1 MQIDNFL
8 TYLRLNRHYSELTI
22 QSYQTD
28 LLQFENFLTQDDNDK
43 SILDNDNLIST
54 NAIRSWIMSLTESK
68 ISTRSINRKISSLR
82 AYFRWVELNDLD
94 FENPTLKIINPKTS
108 YRKMSAIPEN
118 DMQTLLDS
126 LRNEE
131 DFIAFRNYLIILL
144 LYATGI
150 RQAELLSIKEN
161 DISLMLRQIRIVGK
175 GNKERIIPLGEEI
188 ISKITKYINL
198 KRRYNI
204 EETTLFTDEKGKE
217 LSKFQLYSM
226 VHKLLENIAI
236 SERSPH
242 VFRHTCAT
250 HLVNE
255 GANIMNVKSL
265 LGHSS
270 IQATEVYTHT
280 TIEELKKEYKRSFD
294 HNFNK

>member
-28 LLQFENFLTQDDNDK
+28 LLQFENFLTKDDNDK
-43 SILDNDNLIST
+43 SVLENDNLIST
-54 NAIRSWIMSLTESK
+54 NAIRSWIMTLTESK
-68 ISTRSINRKISSLR
+68 ISPRSINRKISSLR
-82 AYFRWVELNDLD
+82 AYFRWIELNDLD

-118 DMQTLLDS
+118 DMQTLLDN

-144 LYATGI
+144 LYVTGI
-150 RQAELLSIKEN
+150 RQAELLSIKEG
-161 DISLMLRQIRIVGK
+161 DISLMLRQIRIIGK

-188 ISKITKYINL
+188 ISKITKYIDL

-204 EETTLFTDEKGKE
+204 EETTLFTDEKGKR

-226 VHKLLENIAI
+226 VHKLLENIAV

>member
-28 LLQFENFLTQDDNDK
+28 LLQFENFLTKDDNDK
-43 SILDNDNLIST
+43 SVLENDNLIST
-54 NAIRSWIMSLTESK
+54 NAIRSWIMTLTESK

-188 ISKITKYINL
+188 ISKITKYIDL

-204 EETTLFTDEKGKE
+204 EETTLFTDEKGKK

-226 VHKLLENIAI
+226 VHKLLENIAV

>member
-28 LLQFENFLTQDDNDK
+28 LLQFENFLTKDDNDK
-43 SILDNDNLIST
+43 SVLENDNLIST
-54 NAIRSWIMSLTESK
+54 NAIRSWIMTLTENK

-82 AYFRWVELNDLD
+82 AYFRWIELNDLD

-150 RQAELLSIKEN
+150 RQAELLSIKEG

-188 ISKITKYINL
+188 ISKITKYIDL

-204 EETTLFTDEKGKE
+204 EETTLFTDEKGKR

-226 VHKLLENIAI
+226 VHKLLENIAV

>member
-22 QSYQTD
+22 QSYRTD
-28 LLQFENFLTQDDNDK
+28 LLQFENFLTKDDNDK
-43 SILDNDNLIST
+43 SVLENDNLIST
-54 NAIRSWIMSLTESK
+54 NAIRSWIMTLTESK

-150 RQAELLSIKEN
+150 RQAELLSIKEG
-161 DISLMLRQIRIVGK
+161 DISLMLRQIRIIGK

-188 ISKITKYINL
+188 ISKITKYIDL
-198 KRRYNI
+198 KKRYNI
-204 EETTLFTDEKGKE
+204 EETTLFTDEKGKR

-226 VHKLLENIAI
+226 VHKLLENIAV

>member
-43 SILDNDNLIST
+43 SVLENDNLIST
-54 NAIRSWIMSLTESK
+54 NAIRSWIMTLTESK

-94 FENPTLKIINPKTS
+94 FENPTLKIINPKTN

-150 RQAELLSIKEN
+150 RQAELLSIKEG
-161 DISLMLRQIRIVGK
+161 DISLMLRQIRIIGK

-188 ISKITKYINL
+188 ISKITKYIDL

-204 EETTLFTDEKGKE
+204 EETTLFTDEKGKK

-226 VHKLLENIAI
+226 VHKLLENIAV

>member
-28 LLQFENFLTQDDNDK
+28 LLQFENFLTKDDNDK
-43 SILDNDNLIST
+43 SVLENDNLIST
-54 NAIRSWIMSLTESK
+54 NAIRSWIMTLTESK
-68 ISTRSINRKISSLR
+68 ITTRSINRKISSLR

-94 FENPTLKIINPKTS
+94 FENPTLKIINPKTN

-144 LYATGI
+144 LYVTGI
-150 RQAELLSIKEN
+150 RQAELLSIKEG
-161 DISLMLRQIRIVGK
+161 DISLMLRQIRIIGK

-188 ISKITKYINL
+188 ISKITKYIDL

-204 EETTLFTDEKGKE
+204 EETTLFTDEKGKR

-226 VHKLLENIAI
+226 VHKLLENIAV

>member
-28 LLQFENFLTQDDNDK
+28 LLQFENFLTKDDNDK
-43 SILDNDNLIST
+43 SVLENDNPIST
-54 NAIRSWIMSLTESK
+54 NAIRSWIMTLTESK

-108 YRKMSAIPEN
+108 YRKMSAISEN
-118 DMQTLLDS
+118 DMQTLLDN

-144 LYATGI
+144 LYVTGI
-150 RQAELLSIKEN
+150 RQAELLSIKEG
-161 DISLMLRQIRIVGK
+161 DISLMLRQIRIIGK

-188 ISKITKYINL
+188 ISKITKYIDL

-204 EETTLFTDEKGKE
+204 EETTLFTDEKGKR

-226 VHKLLENIAI
+226 VHKLLENIAV

>member
-28 LLQFENFLTQDDNDK
+28 LLQFENFLTKDDNDK
-43 SILDNDNLIST
+43 SVLENDNLIST
-54 NAIRSWIMSLTESK
+54 NAIRSWIMTLTESK

-150 RQAELLSIKEN
+150 RQAELLSIKEG

-188 ISKITKYINL
+188 ISKITKYIDL

-204 EETTLFTDEKGKE
+204 EETTLFTDEKGKK

-226 VHKLLENIAI
+226 VHKLLENIAV

>member
-28 LLQFENFLTQDDNDK
+28 LLQFENFLTKDDNDK
-43 SILDNDNLIST
+43 SVLENDNLIST
-54 NAIRSWIMSLTESK
+54 NAIRSWIMTLTESK

-150 RQAELLSIKEN
+150 RQAELLSIKEG
-161 DISLMLRQIRIVGK
+161 DISLMLRQIRIIGK

-188 ISKITKYINL
+188 ISKITKYIDL

-204 EETTLFTDEKGKE
+204 EETTLFTDEKGKR

-226 VHKLLENIAI
+226 VHKLLENIAV

>member
-28 LLQFENFLTQDDNDK
+28 LLQFENFLTKDDNDK
-43 SILDNDNLIST
+43 SVLENDNLIST
-54 NAIRSWIMSLTESK
+54 NAIRSWIMTLTESK

-94 FENPTLKIINPKTS
+94 FENPTLKIINPKTN

-150 RQAELLSIKEN
+150 RQAELLSIKEG
-161 DISLMLRQIRIVGK
+161 DISLMLRQIRIIGK

-188 ISKITKYINL
+188 ISKITKYIDL

-204 EETTLFTDEKGKE
+204 EETTLFTDEKGKR

-226 VHKLLENIAI
+226 VHKLLENIAV
-236 SERSPH
+236 SEHSPH

>member
-28 LLQFENFLTQDDNDK
+28 LLQFENFLTKDDNDK
-43 SILDNDNLIST
+43 SVLENDNLIST
-54 NAIRSWIMSLTESK
+54 NAIRSWIMTLTESK

-82 AYFRWVELNDLD
+82 AYFRWIELNDLD

-144 LYATGI
+144 LYVTGI
-150 RQAELLSIKEN
+150 RQAELLSIKEG
-161 DISLMLRQIRIVGK
+161 DISLMLRQIRIIGK
-175 GNKERIIPLGEEI
+175 GSKERIIPLGEEI
-188 ISKITKYINL
+188 ISKITKYIDL
-198 KRRYNI
+198 KKRYNI
-204 EETTLFTDEKGKE
+204 EETTLFTDEKGKR

-226 VHKLLENIAI
+226 VHKLLENIAV

>member
-28 LLQFENFLTQDDNDK
+28 LLQFENFLTKDDNDK
-43 SILDNDNLIST
+43 SVLENDNLIST
-54 NAIRSWIMSLTESK
+54 NAIRSWIMTLTESK

-108 YRKMSAIPEN
+108 YRKMSAISEN
-118 DMQTLLDS
+118 DMQTLLDN

-144 LYATGI
+144 LYVTGI
-150 RQAELLSIKEN
+150 RQAELLSIKEG
-161 DISLMLRQIRIVGK
+161 DISLMLRQIRIIGK

-188 ISKITKYINL
+188 ISKITKYIDL

-204 EETTLFTDEKGKE
+204 EETTLFTDEKGKR

-226 VHKLLENIAI
+226 VHKLLENIAV

>member
-28 LLQFENFLTQDDNDK
+28 LLQFENFLTKDDNDK
-43 SILDNDNLIST
+43 SVLENDNLIST
-54 NAIRSWIMSLTESK
+54 NAIRSWIMTLTESK

-118 DMQTLLDS
+118 DMQTLLDN

-144 LYATGI
+144 LYVTGI
-150 RQAELLSIKEN
+150 RQAELLSIKEG
-161 DISLMLRQIRIVGK
+161 DISLMLRQIRIIGK

-188 ISKITKYINL
+188 ISKITKYIDL

-204 EETTLFTDEKGKE
+204 EETTLFTDEKGKR

-226 VHKLLENIAI
+226 VHKLLENIAV

>member
-28 LLQFENFLTQDDNDK
+28 LLQFENFLTKDDNDK
-43 SILDNDNLIST
+43 SVLENDNLIST
-54 NAIRSWIMSLTESK
+54 NAIRSWIMTLTESK

-82 AYFRWVELNDLD
+82 AYFRWIELNDLD

-150 RQAELLSIKEN
+150 RQAELLSIKEG
-161 DISLMLRQIRIVGK
+161 DISLMLRQIRIIGK

-188 ISKITKYINL
+188 ISKITKYIDL

-204 EETTLFTDEKGKE
+204 EETTLFTDEKGKK

-226 VHKLLENIAI
+226 VHKLLENIAV

>member
-204 EETTLFTDEKGKE
+204 KETTLFTDEKGKE

>member
-22 QSYQTD
+22 QSYRTD
-28 LLQFENFLTQDDNDK
+28 LLQFEIFLTQDDNDK
-43 SILDNDNLIST
+43 SVLENDNLIST
-54 NAIRSWIMSLTESK
+54 NAIRSWIMTLTESK
-68 ISTRSINRKISSLR
+68 ITTRSINRKISSLR
-82 AYFRWVELNDLD
+82 AYFRWIELNDLD

-118 DMQTLLDS
+118 DMQTLLDN

-144 LYATGI
+144 LYVTGI
-150 RQAELLSIKEN
+150 RQAELLSIKEG
-161 DISLMLRQIRIVGK
+161 DISLMLRQIRIIGK

-188 ISKITKYINL
+188 ISKITKYIDL

-204 EETTLFTDEKGKE
+204 EETTLFTDEKGKR

-226 VHKLLENIAI
+226 VHKLLENIAV

>member
-22 QSYQTD
+22 QSYRTD
-28 LLQFENFLTQDDNDK
+28 LLQFENFLTKDDNDK
-43 SILDNDNLIST
+43 SVLENDNLIST
-54 NAIRSWIMSLTESK
+54 NAIRSWIMTLTESK

-94 FENPTLKIINPKTS
+94 FENPTLKIINPKTN

-150 RQAELLSIKEN
+150 RQAELLSIKEG
-161 DISLMLRQIRIVGK
+161 DISLMLRQIRIIGK

-188 ISKITKYINL
+188 ISKITKYIDL

-204 EETTLFTDEKGKE
+204 EETTLFTDEKGKR

-226 VHKLLENIAI
+226 VHKLLENIAV

>member
-22 QSYQTD
+22 QSYRTD
-28 LLQFENFLTQDDNDK
+28 LLQFENFLTKDDNDK
-43 SILDNDNLIST
+43 SVLENDNLIST
-54 NAIRSWIMSLTESK
+54 NAIRSWIMTLTESK

-94 FENPTLKIINPKTS
+94 FENPTLKIINPKTN

-150 RQAELLSIKEN
+150 RQAELLSIKEG

-188 ISKITKYINL
+188 ISKITKYIDL

-204 EETTLFTDEKGKE
+204 EETTLFTDEKGKR

-226 VHKLLENIAI
+226 VHKLLENIAV

>member
-28 LLQFENFLTQDDNDK
+28 LLQFENFLTKDDNDK
-43 SILDNDNLIST
+43 SVLENDNLIST
-54 NAIRSWIMSLTESK
+54 NAIRSWIMTLTESK

-82 AYFRWVELNDLD
+82 AYFRWIELNDLD

-150 RQAELLSIKEN
+150 RQAELLSIKEG
-161 DISLMLRQIRIVGK
+161 DISLMLRQIRIIGK

-188 ISKITKYINL
+188 ISKITKYIDL

-204 EETTLFTDEKGKE
+204 EETTLFTDEKGKR

-226 VHKLLENIAI
+226 VHKLLENIAV

>member
-22 QSYQTD
+22 QSYRTD
-28 LLQFENFLTQDDNDK
+28 LLQFEIFLTQDDNDK
-43 SILDNDNLIST
+43 SVLENDNLIST
-54 NAIRSWIMSLTESK
+54 NAIRSWIMTLTESK
-68 ISTRSINRKISSLR
+68 ITTRSINRKISSLR

-118 DMQTLLDS
+118 DMQTLLDN

-144 LYATGI
+144 LYVTGI
-150 RQAELLSIKEN
+150 RQAELLSIKEG
-161 DISLMLRQIRIVGK
+161 DISLMLRQIRIIGK

-188 ISKITKYINL
+188 ISKITKYIDL

-204 EETTLFTDEKGKE
+204 EETTLFTDEKGKR

-226 VHKLLENIAI
+226 VHKLLENIAV

>member
-28 LLQFENFLTQDDNDK
+28 LLQFENFLTKDDNDK
-43 SILDNDNLIST
+43 SVLENDNLIST
-54 NAIRSWIMSLTESK
+54 NAIRSWIMTLTESK

-82 AYFRWVELNDLD
+82 AYFRWIELNDLD

-150 RQAELLSIKEN
+150 RQAELLSIKEG
-161 DISLMLRQIRIVGK
+161 DISLMLRQIRIIGK

-188 ISKITKYINL
+188 ISKITKYIDL

-204 EETTLFTDEKGKE
+204 EETTLFTDEKGKK

-226 VHKLLENIAI
+226 VHKLLENIAV

-242 VFRHTCAT
+242 IFRHTCAT

>member
-28 LLQFENFLTQDDNDK
+28 LLQFEIFLTQDDNDK
-43 SILDNDNLIST
+43 SVLENDNLIST
-54 NAIRSWIMSLTESK
+54 NAIRSWIMTLTESK

-108 YRKMSAIPEN
+108 YRKMSAIPED
-118 DMQTLLDS
+118 DMQTLLDN

-144 LYATGI
+144 LYGTGI
-150 RQAELLSIKEN
+150 RQAELLSIKEG
-161 DISLMLRQIRIVGK
+161 DISLMLRQIRIIGK
-175 GNKERIIPLGEEI
+175 GSKERIIPLGEEI
-188 ISKITKYINL
+188 ISKITKYIDL

-204 EETTLFTDEKGKE
+204 EETTLFTDEKGKR

-226 VHKLLENIAI
+226 VHKLLENIAV